1 MNNFGMNLTNG
12 FASLL
17 GAGPILAIVGGV
29 LLGIAVGVMPGL
41 SPAMGVALLVPFTW
55 EMEPGTALMFL
66 VAVYVAASYGG
77 SITAI
82 TINTPGTPSAVVTA
96 MDGHPMFKS
105 GRAGEALGVSLVSS
119 TMAGLIGSI
128 ILILFSVPLAAIA
141 VKFHPAEYVALA
153 ILGLATVASLGGRD
167 WRKSLITVLLGL
179 LLATVGGD
187 PISGSTRLSFGIPNL
202 TDGVSLIPALIGM
215 FALGEILLQ
224 LERQIRTPAWHSPS
238 STRWPRIIEY
248 WRLKWCMIRSSLI
261 GCLIGIVPG
270 AGATIA
276 SFISYDITRRL
287 SGRSGEFGSGVPEG
301 IASAESANS
310 GSVGGAL
317 VPLLTLGLPGS
328 ATTAVLI
335 GAMMI
340 HKLVPG
346 PALFTKKPDV
356 VYGLFASLLVAN
368 IVLLIVGMLGSRLWV
383 QVARVPRALLFPMI
397 AMLAIIGSFAVRSS
411 LFDVG
416 SCAAFGLLGW
426 LLRRHDYPTAPVIL
440 GLVLGSIAELN
451 LRRAFMMDGWDV
463 FIDRP
468 IAGAMLLLAILAILV
483 PVLRNRSDARGV
495 SQDPT

>member
-1 MNNFGMNLTNG
+1 MNDFGMNLTNG

-105 GRAGEALGVSLVSS
+105 GRAGEALVSLVSS

-202 TDGVSLIPALIGM
+202 ADGVSLIPALIGM
-215 FALGEILLQ
+215 FALGEILLH
-224 LERQIRTPAWHSPS
+224 LERQIRTPTSHSPS

-310 GSVGGAL
+310 GSVGGAC
-317 VPLLTLGLPGS
+317 PAADAGFARLGDHGCADRSHDDPQ
-328 ATTAVLI
+328 I
-335 GAMMI
+335 
-340 HKLVPG
+340 
-346 PALFTKKPDV
+346 
-356 VYGLFASLLVAN
+356 
-368 IVLLIVGMLGSRLWV
+368 GSRPGTLH
-383 QVARVPRALLFPMI
+383 QEA
-397 AMLAIIGSFAVRSS
+397 
-411 LFDVG
+411 
-416 SCAAFGLLGW
+416 
-426 LLRRHDYPTAPVIL
+426 
-440 GLVLGSIAELN
+440 
-451 LRRAFMMDGWDV
+451 
-463 FIDRP
+463 
-468 IAGAMLLLAILAILV
+468 
-483 PVLRNRSDARGV
+483 
-495 SQDPT
+495 